1 MIYTVVTGLAFSIGY
16 YLLSI
21 VWTVSNPAL
30 DIADLLIQASP
41 GQLATWFIET
51 LGETAKKLLAV
62 TGIALLTLSMASIHW
77 LVSRT
82 LSTEKHFVQMGCSFA
97 LHTLVVTGLSVL
109 NVQSTST
116 NQDYLTVVVIAL
128 VFGII
133 TPTSTIGTERSRR
146 VNPALNGSSSVSRR
160 RMLSSAFALS
170 VLTSVLAA
178 RLISERTED
187 EGQSSSNMQHM
198 QSHPLLKDLRSFSV
212 DFAQSPT
219 QRQLVTPVDDFYTVD
234 ITTRTP
240 IINVNDWNLSVTGN
254 VEAPQSFSYEQILA
268 MPKNEFFGT
277 LQCIS
282 NEVGGPL
289 IGCALW
295 TGIPI
300 RDILDLV
307 QIKPG
312 TKRVVLVAEGG
323 YDDSIDIAKAME
335 ADTTLA
341 YAMNGT
347 ALTPGHGYPLRAYIP
362 GIYGM
367 KNVKWLREIRVSKG
381 NHDGYWQRRG
391 WSNKA
396 IVKTTSAFDDPVIG
410 SRVRLSSLHNNR
422 IGGIA
427 FAGNRGIA
435 KVQYQTN
442 IDDRW
447 YDADL
452 EDQLR
457 VTTWRRWSAQT
468 GLSPGRHM
476 LRLRA
481 IDGNGNVQDSD
492 PAAPHPDGASGYH
505 AVEFDY

>member
-1 MIYTVVTGLAFSIGY
+1 LIYTVVTGLAFSIGY

-51 LGETAKKLLAV
+51 LGETAKKLLVV

-82 LSTEKHFVQMGCSFA
+82 LSTEKHFVQMGCAFA

-116 NQDYLTVVVIAL
+116 NQDYLTVVVVAL

-133 TPTSTIGTERSRR
+133 TPTSTVETERLGRG
-146 VNPALNGSSSVSRR
+146 NPTLNGSNSVSRR

-170 VLTSVLAA
+170 LVTSGLAA

-187 EGQSSSNMQHM
+187 EDQSGSNMQHM
-198 QSHPLLKDLRSFSV
+198 QSHPLLRDLRSFGV

-254 VEAPQSFSYEQILA
+254 VEVPRSFSYEQILA

-307 QIKPG
+307 GVKPG

-362 GIYGM
+362 DIYGM

-396 IVKTTSAFDDPVIG
+396 TVKTTSAFDDPVDG
-410 SRVRLSSLHNNR
+410 SRIRLSSLHNNR

-435 KVQYQTN
+435 KVQYKTN
-442 IDDRW
+442 IDNQW

-457 VTTWRRWSAQT
+457 MTTWRRWSAQT
-468 GLSPGRHM
+468 RLSPGKHT
-476 LRLRA
+476 LKLRA
-481 IDGNGNVQDSD
+481 IDGNGNIQDPNST
-492 PAAPHPDGASGYH
+492 AAHPDGASGYH
-505 AVEFDY
+505 TVEFDY